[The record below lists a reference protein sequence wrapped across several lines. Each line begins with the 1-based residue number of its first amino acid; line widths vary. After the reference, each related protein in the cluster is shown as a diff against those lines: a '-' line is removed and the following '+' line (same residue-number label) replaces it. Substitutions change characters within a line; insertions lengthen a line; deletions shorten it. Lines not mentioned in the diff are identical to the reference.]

1 MKYGLSETELKF
13 ILDQVVKPLK
23 ATGSKVYLFGS
34 RANGKYKKFSD
45 VDLLYIFESNQPAP
59 LSLISQVTVKIEE
72 SDFPYK
78 VDLVSDVELADSY
91 RTSVNADK
99 IEL

>member
-1 MKYGLSETELKF
+1 MKYGLTEKELKF
-13 ILDQVVKPLK
+13 IFDQVVTPLK

-45 VDLLYIFESNQPAP
+45 VDLLYIFEANQPVP
-59 LSLISQVTVKIEE
+59 SGLISQITIKIEE

-78 VDLVSDVELADSY
+78 VDLVSDGELAVSY
-91 RTSVNADK
+91 RNSVNADR